1 MVKEGGSVAEDSYKN
16 PKKFA
21 LNMTAAQFT
30 KFYILHLLHKRP
42 TMIAE
47 DFKVE
52 FKSITSN
59 WQPAPSTL
67 LNSLHDMTDLGLLT
81 KRKEIKG
88 KRQVIYNYS
97 VTKTGEI
104 EFEILKKKYKI
115 LFDEQKKTIEKILR
129 EVY

>member
-1 MVKEGGSVAEDSYKN
+1 MSDKEEYKN

-30 KFYILHLLHKRP
+30 KFYILYLLHKRP

-47 DFKVE
+47 E
-52 FKSITSN
+52 FKDEFKFITRN

-67 LNSLHDMTDLGLLT
+67 LNALHDMSAEGFLT

-88 KRQVIYNYS
+88 KRQVLYNYS
-97 VTKTGEI
+97 VTQDGEVY
-104 EFEILKKKYKI
+104 FEILKKKYKI
-115 LFDEQKKTIEKILR
+115 LFEEQKTTIEKILR

>member
-1 MVKEGGSVAEDSYKN
+1 MSEEPRETKHKN

-21 LNMTAAQFT
+21 LNMTASQFT

-47 DFKVE
+47 E
-52 FKSITSN
+52 FKQEFKTISRN

-67 LNSLHDMTDLGLLT
+67 LNALHEMSDELGLLT
-81 KRKEIKG
+81 KRKEIRG
-88 KRQVIYNYS
+88 TRQVVYNYS
-97 VTKTGEI
+97 ISLKGEE

-115 LFDEQKKTIEKILR
+115 LFDEQKATIDRILR
-129 EVY
+129 EVYK

>member
-1 MVKEGGSVAEDSYKN
+1 MSGDLHKN

-67 LNSLHDMTDLGLLT
+67 LNALHDMTDLGFLT
-81 KRKEIKG
+81 KRKEVKG
-88 KRQVIYNYS
+88 KRQIIYNYS
-97 VTKTGEI
+97 VTKAGET

>member
-1 MVKEGGSVAEDSYKN
+1 MAEEKNYKN

-47 DFKVE
+47 E
-52 FKSITSN
+52 FKSEFRNISRN

-67 LNSLHDMTDLGLLT
+67 LNALHEMSDDLGYLT
-81 KRKEIKG
+81 KRKEIRG
-88 KRQVIYNYS
+88 KRQVIYSYS
-97 VTKTGEI
+97 VTKAGEDA
-104 EFEILKKKYKI
+104 FILMKKQYKV
-115 LFDEQKKTIEKILR
+115 LFDEQKQTIDKILK
-129 EVY
+129 EVYS